1 MMYNVTILTNCIAAL
16 NDNNSDKIE
25 KTNILNIKK
34 ATRVVLASS
43 KIIDNSICNR
53 EIANSIENEFIQ
65 FVNRQTDMLQSLKC
79 QLE

>member
-1 MMYNVTILTNCIAAL
+1 MMYNVTILANCIAAL

-53 EIANSIENEFIQ
+53 EIAKSIENEFIQ